1 MKIASLESEGWR
13 RMRLMTVSEAGHA
26 AAGDSGSSWGH
37 QPSPVLQ
44 PATTKTRGKR
54 RTKNTKWKILLSL
67 SPDEKC
73 CPSVY
78 RPATAAA
85 SAGRFKG
92 KPYIYLHKWYKETT
106 RRFYRIKCCG
116 RIYLPASYSWFVS
129 SSNNNHNVTMK
140 LRVWEKGYIGRLVR
154 HSATP
159 PPLSSLR

>member
-26 AAGDSGSSWGH
+26 AAGDSGASWGH
-37 QPSPVLQ
+37 QHQPAPVLQ
-44 PATTKTRGKR
+44 HSHNQDQSKR
-54 RTKNTKWKILLSL
+54 RTKNTKWKILVSL

-73 CPSVY
+73 CLSVY

-92 KPYIYLHKWYKETT
+92 KPYIYLLKWYKETR

-116 RIYLPASYSWFVS
+116 RIYLPASNSWFVS
-129 SSNNNHNVTMK
+129 SSNNNHNVTVMK
-140 LRVWEKGYIGRLVR
+140 WVWEKVAA
-154 HSATP
+154 AT
-159 PPLSSLR
+159 SWNNGNSGGK